1 MQSET
6 DAQLLRTY
14 AANGSE
20 AAFGELVRRHAD
32 LVYSAALRQVGDP
45 ETARDMTQSVF
56 TDLARKAGSL
66 PADVVLIGWLY
77 RGTRYA
83 ALNELRSERRRHQR
97 ERLAMELL
105 QPANEPAVEWGH
117 IRPAIDEAMASLNDQ
132 DRDVVLLRYF
142 KNQSLATVGAA
153 LGISED
159 AAQKRVTRALD
170 KLRDV
175 LATHGIKSAVGG
187 VTAAITANAVQAA
200 PAGLAGTVTAGALS
214 AKLAPSGFGLA
225 QTLSGLKT
233 AATAGLIVA
242 VTGLSTLHYQLRQE
256 LREARSTV
264 QRLTTELQRL
274 RAENQQ
280 LTASQIDPADLER
293 LRRQAEDVHRLRA
306 ETSRMR
312 RELDEARTKAT
323 TTFQRGTTNAA
334 PVPVAETQTQV
345 TLESKFVEVPD
356 SVLKKIG
363 AGWLA
368 SGKASV
374 NGVLTPDQFRQLFD
388 ALSKQDGVDILGGPR
403 LGTLSGRQ
411 GRVSVTQPVFVV
423 TDPQTLATTND
434 NVGCLV
440 DLTPLVSP
448 DRSSIELTAVAEVR
462 SVYETVNFRGQQ
474 VQEVRPLKASA
485 FKRLSDGQTLIIR
498 QAWGDADK
506 RALVKE
512 ELPATVAEDEH
523 AASVRA
529 RVAVA
534 GPRSLLVFVTAQ
546 LVDGEL
552 KPLHAAKP

>member
-1 MQSET
+1 
-6 DAQLLRTY
+6 
-14 AANGSE
+14 
-20 AAFGELVRRHAD
+20 
-32 LVYSAALRQVGDP
+32 
-45 ETARDMTQSVF
+45 
-56 TDLARKAGSL
+56 
-66 PADVVLIGWLY
+66 
-77 RGTRYA
+77 
-83 ALNELRSERRRHQR
+83 
-97 ERLAMELL
+97 
-105 QPANEPAVEWGH
+105 
-117 IRPAIDEAMASLNDQ
+117 
-132 DRDVVLLRYF
+132 
-142 KNQSLATVGAA
+142 
-153 LGISED
+153 
-159 AAQKRVTRALD
+159 
-170 KLRDV
+170 
-175 LATHGIKSAVGG
+175 
-187 VTAAITANAVQAA
+187 
-200 PAGLAGTVTAGALS
+200 
-214 AKLAPSGFGLA
+214 
-225 QTLSGLKT
+225 
-233 AATAGLIVA
+233 
-242 VTGLSTLHYQLRQE
+242 
-256 LREARSTV
+256 
-264 QRLTTELQRL
+264 
-274 RAENQQ
+274 
-280 LTASQIDPADLER
+280 
-293 LRRQAEDVHRLRA
+293 
-306 ETSRMR
+306 MR